1 MGLLLLRGFVG
12 FSMLAHTAGCI
23 STTKVSALGWIVVS
37 LGMVSAACLL
47 VGFMTP
53 AVAIAVTIGTAALT
67 LSGLFQSPLEIIVLS
82 IAVALL
88 GPGAF
93 SLDARMFGRREIF
106 LPNTHRIRRNTDA

>member
-1 MGLLLLRGFVG
+1 MV
-12 FSMLAHTAGCI
+12 AHTAAYI
-23 STTKVSALGWIVVS
+23 STTKVSALGWIIVS
-37 LGMVSAACLL
+37 LSLAGAACLL

-53 AVAIAVTIGTAALT
+53 VIAIAVSAGTVVLA
-67 LSGLFQSPLEIIVLS
+67 LSGFHQSSLEIIVLT

>member
-1 MGLLLLRGFVG
+1 
-12 FSMLAHTAGCI
+12 MLAHTAAYV
-23 STTKVSALGWIVVS
+23 STTNVNALGWIVVS
-37 LGMVSAACLL
+37 LSLVGAACLL

-53 AVAIAVTIGTAALT
+53 VIAIAVTIGTAALT
-67 LSGLFQSPLEIIVLS
+67 LSGLFQSSLEIIVLT

>member
-1 MGLLLLRGFVG
+1 
-12 FSMLAHTAGCI
+12 MLAHTAGYV
-23 STTKVSALGWIVVS
+23 STAKVSAPGWIVAS
-37 LGMVSAACLL
+37 LSVVGAACLL

-53 AVAIAVTIGTAALT
+53 VIAIAVTIGTAALT
-67 LSGLFQSPLEIIVLS
+67 LSGLFQSPLEIIVLT

-93 SLDARMFGRREIF
+93 SLDARMFGRREIL